1 MLPLDFTLSFS
12 YGFQILATATPTV
25 VVTLV
30 ELYSSSGKVRGS
42 LK

>member
-1 MLPLDFTLSFS
+1 MLPVDFTLSFS
-12 YGFQILATATPTV
+12 YQILATATPTV